1 MHAESQM
8 SKTFRFV
15 WNNKMYRVKT
25 CCHWQPFKL
34 QPHFHYITIVLCSHC
49 FIHKRWPCA
58 KAIKLLVRINNYESR
73 LKFQKDFLILL
84 VHFYKG
90 LFVLLWVLCRS
101 WSGTC
106 KHIGVSETLFR
117 GAKKSVISAKLDIGR
132 PLNYK
137 I

>member
-73 LKFQKDFLILL
+73 LKFQKEYLICLYIFIKDGSFCYESYVGHELEL
-84 VHFYKG
+84 VN
-90 LFVLLWVLCRS
+90 
-101 WSGTC
+101 T
-106 KHIGVSETLFR
+106 SETSFR
-117 GAKKSVISAKLDIGR
+117 EKKSVFRQNWISVD
-132 PLNYK
+132 PLIIKYK
-137 I
+137 